1 MLRCLHSEGERGAG
15 EGAERVLEG
24 LGGEPRHLHQRES
37 SHISSQTHR
46 EMEMGEMLSSA
57 DFL

>member
-1 MLRCLHSEGERGAG
+1 MGGWGEVEGLERGG
-15 EGAERVLEG
+15 
-24 LGGEPRHLHQRES
+24 PRHLHQRES

-46 EMEMGEMLSSA
+46 EMETGEMLSSA